1 FAPGGFLNDDLAID
15 ATTVTLL
22 TGSGIDDTAIGL
34 LATIGDGSRTGTEVV
49 RIDGVTGDVLTI
61 ARGFLDTVPLAHADG
76 ASFVL
81 FDDLSISDFE
91 QYTDAHSIDVKLL
104 TNTGAGQLDEAAA
117 PTDTVVFASRWSR
130 PYRPADVRVNIIPF
144 GLVTSD

>member
-1 FAPGGFLNDDLAID
+1 
-15 ATTVTLL
+15 
-22 TGSGIDDTAIGL
+22 
-34 LATIGDGSRTGTEVV
+34 IGDGSRTGTEVV

-81 FDDLSISDFE
+81 FDDLSITDFE
-91 QYTDAHSIDVKLL
+91 QYTDPHSTDVKLP
-104 TNTGAGQLDEAAA
+104 TNTGACQLDEAAA

-130 PYRPADVRVNIIPF
+130 PYRP
-144 GLVTSD
+144 